1 VSNLETQMKP
11 RCPYCGSESH
21 AMAILGQPLGD
32 LPLCREQWEQQVQPQ
47 QNEETHP

>member
-1 VSNLETQMKP
+1 METQMEP

-32 LPLCREQWEQQVQPQ
+32 LPLCRERWEQQADAPA
-47 QNEETHP
+47 EEAR